1 MHIEVYSDGSA
12 TTVDKPGGYG
22 WVLCVDGVKW
32 SEGNGHMERASNNDA
47 ELEAAVQGLKAAYLV
62 FNPLPIDVL
71 GVLNPREIVS
81 PSVTLVSDSQLILG
95 WTSGRYKFR
104 QLDKMDKFKELQL
117 LVNLMGVQTRWV
129 EGHTGDVHN
138 ERCDK
143 LANEARLGLQKKEE
157 KIEAILTGNSAI
169 GHKKIGVVCLWHK
182 NSLKVIDL
190 EHNIVEDYNREVH
203 GSRGSMLEVREDKNR

>member
-1 MHIEVYSDGSA
+1 
-12 TTVDKPGGYG
+12 
-22 WVLCVDGVKW
+22 
-32 SEGNGHMERASNNDA
+32 
-47 ELEAAVQGLKAAYLV
+47 
-62 FNPLPIDVL
+62 
-71 GVLNPREIVS
+71 
-81 PSVTLVSDSQLILG
+81 
-95 WTSGRYKFR
+95 
-104 QLDKMDKFKELQL
+104 MDKFKELQL
-117 LVNLMGVQTRWV
+117 LVNLMAVKTRWV
-129 EGHTGDVHN
+129 EGHTGDEHN

-203 GSRGSMLEVREDKNR
+203 GTRGSMLEVREDKNR